1 MYFLED
7 KWLSKA
13 ASVNIM
19 LLLPEIKLLL
29 EKNLTVVILEIEVWL
44 NELSLYTIYITKA
57 LVEINSDFTEKRL
70 VLFLNV

>member
-1 MYFLED
+1 
-7 KWLSKA
+7 
-13 ASVNIM
+13 M

-57 LVEINSDFTEKRL
+57 LVEINSDFTKKKL